1 MAVTVS
7 ISDSFDGGNIEVIS
21 VSEPVVSA
29 GGRTAKC
36 TVTVHVKP
44 GEFVHCITC
53 VHRIFLSRP
62 NPNKHIRLQSE
73 ILHVMVHV
81 TPGEFAKCSQLQL

>member
-44 GEFVHCITC
+44 GEFV
-53 VHRIFLSRP
+53 
-62 NPNKHIRLQSE
+62 RLQ
-73 ILHVMVHV
+73 HVMCMQFQRSR
-81 TPGEFAKCSQLQL
+81 TP

>member
-7 ISDSFDGGNIEVIS
+7 ITDSFDGGNIEVIS

-44 GEFVHCITC
+44 GEFVDCNT
-53 VHRIFLSRP
+53 
-62 NPNKHIRLQSE
+62 
-73 ILHVMVHV
+73 
-81 TPGEFAKCSQLQL
+81 